1 MRGDVLLNV
10 TIPPF
15 DSAAAEATARRL
27 DQLTK
32 PRGSLGLLEDL
43 AIQLAGITGD
53 PRCRFRERCV
63 FVVAAD
69 HGVAREAVS
78 LYPQTVTVQMVRNF
92 LVGGAAINVL
102 ARQAR
107 ARVVVADFGTLTPLG
122 GHEGRLVERR
132 FGAGTGN
139 MAVEP
144 AMTRDQAVAALDAG
158 RALVAAETGRGLDL
172 ALVGE
177 MGIGNTTAASA
188 VTAALLGLPAQEV
201 TGRGTGLDEAARQH
215 KAQVI
220 AGALAL
226 HRPDPGD
233 ALDVLAK
240 VGGFELAGLAGVM
253 IGAAERRVP
262 VLVDGFIAGAAALA
276 AVRLVPGLERCLIA
290 GHRSAEPGHRYVL
303 GALGLRPLLDL
314 DLRLGEGTGAALA
327 LHLVD
332 AAVAIRDEMATFADA
347 GVDGANL

>member
-1 MRGDVLLNV
+1 MANAS
-10 TIPPF
+10 IPPF
-15 DSAAAEATARRL
+15 DTAAAEETARRL

-32 PRGSLGLLEDL
+32 PRGSLGRLEEL
-43 AIQLAGITGD
+43 AIRLAGITGN

-63 FVVAAD
+63 FVLAAD

-92 LVGGAAINVL
+92 LVGGAGINVL

-107 ARVVVADFGTLTPLG
+107 ARVVVADFGTISPLE

-139 MAVEP
+139 MAIEP
-144 AMTRDQAVAALDAG
+144 AMTREQAAGAVEAG
-158 RALVAAETGRGLDL
+158 RELVAAELARGLDL

-188 VTAALLGLPAQEV
+188 VTAALLGLPTEAV
-201 TGRGTGLDEAARQH
+201 TGRGTGLDEAARRH
-215 KAQVI
+215 KAEVI
-220 AGALAL
+220 ARALAL

-262 VLVDGFIAGAAALA
+262 VLLDGFISGAAALA
-276 AVRLVPGLERCLIA
+276 AARLAPGLERCLIA
-290 GHRSAEPGHRYVL
+290 GHRSAEPGHRYIL
-303 GALGLRPLLDL
+303 EALGLRPLLDL
-314 DLRLGEGTGAALA
+314 DLRLGEGTGAVLA

-332 AAVAIRDEMATFADA
+332 AAVGIRDEMATFADA
-347 GVDGANL
+347 GVDEANL

>member
-1 MRGDVLLNV
+1 MHMLTVKLPSFDNV
-10 TIPPF
+10 
-15 DSAAAEATARRL
+15 AAEQTARRL

-32 PRGSLGLLEDL
+32 PRGSLGRLEEL

-53 PRCRFRERCV
+53 PGCRFRERCV
-63 FVVAAD
+63 LVLAAD

-78 LYPQTVTVQMVRNF
+78 LYPQSVTVQMVRNF
-92 LVGGAAINVL
+92 LRGGAAVNVL

-107 ARVVVADFGTLTPLG
+107 ARVVVADFGTLVRLE
-122 GHEGRLVERR
+122 GHGGRLVERR

-144 AMTRDQAVAALDAG
+144 AMTREQAAGAVEAG
-158 RALVAAETGRGLDL
+158 RELVAAELGRGLDL

-188 VTAALLGLPAQEV
+188 VTAALLGLPAEEV
-201 TGRGTGLDEAARQH
+201 TGRGTGLDEAARRH
-215 KAQVI
+215 KAGVI
-220 AGALAL
+220 ARALAL
-226 HRPDPGD
+226 HRPDSGD

-262 VLVDGFIAGAAALA
+262 VLLDGFIAGAAALA
-276 AVRLVPGLERCLIA
+276 VSRLVPGLERCLIA
-290 GHRSAEPGHRYVL
+290 GHRSAEPGHRHIL
-303 GALGLRPLLDL
+303 EALGLRPLLDL
-314 DLRLGEGTGAALA
+314 DLRLGEGTGAVLA